1 MADYIADDIKQ
12 DIADA
17 QTKIQQIIETLRG
30 IDAQRA
36 QVVPELN
43 AQQGVLRFLLE
54 KLPAEDRE
62 SILTTP
68 QIEESADSND
78 S

>member
-17 QTKIQQIIETLRG
+17 QTKIQQIVETLRG
-30 IDAQRA
+30 IDAQRE

-43 AQQGVLRFLLE
+43 AQQGVLRFLLD
-54 KLPAEDRE
+54 KIPVEDRE
-62 SILTTP
+62 SILNPP
-68 QIEESADSND
+68 QIEESADSD

>member
-17 QTKIQQIIETLRG
+17 QTKIQQIVETLRG

-54 KLPAEDRE
+54 KLPAEERE
-62 SILTTP
+62 SVLTTP
-68 QIEESADSND
+68 QIEESADSD

>member
-17 QTKIQQIIETLRG
+17 QAQIQKIVETLRG
-30 IDAQRA
+30 LDAQRA
-36 QVVPELN
+36 KIVPELN
-43 AQQGVLRFLLE
+43 AHQGVLRFLLD
-54 KLPAEDRE
+54 KLPAEERE
-62 SILTTP
+62 SVLTTP
-68 QIEESADSND
+68 QIEESADSD

>member
-17 QTKIQQIIETLRG
+17 QTKIQQIVETLRG
-30 IDAQRA
+30 IDAQRE

-54 KLPAEDRE
+54 TL
-62 SILTTP
+62 
-68 QIEESADSND
+68 
-78 S
+78 